1 MLIMTQK
8 QSWEEKPDLLIPFN
22 HLTAFL
28 PILARSQS
36 SSQLG
41 CRQIFLGTSMRQ
53 PDQGLLGRRAL
64 RLGPRLA
71 L

>member
-22 HLTAFL
+22 HLTALL

-41 CRQIFLGTSMRQ
+41 CGQIFLGASMRQ
-53 PDQGLLGRRAL
+53 PDQRLLGL
-64 RLGPRLA
+64 KLCV
-71 L
+71 